1 MDVSFILISKK
12 CKVVDLNV
20 LQTMEILML
29 KKIIDL
35 KDRFDQV

>member
-12 CKVVDLNV
+12 WKVVDLNV
-20 LQTMEILML
+20 LQTMEILIL

>member
-12 CKVVDLNV
+12 WKVVDLNV